1 MRRVFSNDTFHQLDD
16 FRVFVA
22 AVEDVG
28 FIQPVV
34 RGETGRLFKINLSV
48 DERGVID
55 PGRFD
60 RCRLLINTGSR
71 EVARDQKVMILGPDL
86 FKEEI
91 REDIH
96 VSVRPEALIVILKK
110 RVRVRLMPAA
120 VPDGVE

>member
-1 MRRVFSNDTFHQLDD
+1 
-16 FRVFVA
+16 
-22 AVEDVG
+22 
-28 FIQPVV
+28 
-34 RGETGRLFKINLSV
+34 
-48 DERGVID
+48 
-55 PGRFD
+55 
-60 RCRLLINTGSR
+60 
-71 EVARDQKVMILGPDL
+71 MILGPDL